1 MADVKWIKIMTDIF
15 DDEKILMI
23 ESLPSAD
30 SLIVIWFK
38 LLCFA
43 GKMNNDGVF
52 LMNNRIAYTD
62 EMLSSIFRRDLQTVR
77 MAMKVFEQY
86 GMVEIINNVITIPN
100 WNKHQTLD
108 AYEKK
113 KERDRLYQMERR
125 KKQKM
130 LIAESSEKSSDS
142 KATTSSYVAISDK
155 DKEKE
160 IDKEID
166 IIYTSSKEEDSTSA
180 VLEDVTATKK
190 PKKDK
195 PVKHKHGEY
204 NNVLLTDEELDK
216 LKTKFP
222 DWENRIERLSEYM
235 ASTGKAYKS
244 HYVTILSW
252 SRREQNNVVTKTAKR
267 NERSYH
273 IAKNEDDPLEGLF

>member
-43 GKMNNDGVF
+43 GKTNNDGVF

-86 GMVEIINNVITIPN
+86 GMVEIIDNVITIPN

-108 AYEKK
+108 AYERK
-113 KERDRLYQMERR
+113 KERDKIYMRERR
-125 KKQKM
+125 AKQKA
-130 LIAESSEKSSDS
+130 LIEKSSDKS
-142 KATTSSYVAISDK
+142 YDCKATRSHDVAISEED
-155 DKEKE
+155 KE
-160 IDKEID
+160 IDKDID
-166 IIYTSSKEEDSTSA
+166 NIYTSSKEEDSTSSVA
-180 VLEDVTATKK
+180 EDATTTQK
-190 PKKDK
+190 PKKEK

-204 NNVLLTDEELDK
+204 NNVLLTDEEVEK

-222 DWENRIERLSEYM
+222 DWQDRIERLSEYM
-235 ASTGKAYKS
+235 ASTGKSYKS

-252 SRREQNNVVTKTAKR
+252 SRRDKERNTAKTSSQNN
-267 NERSYH
+267 RSYC
-273 IAKNEDDPLEGLF
+273 IASEEEDPLKDFNFD